1 MMSAAGEVERQE
13 RPFFGI
19 LYQRQNGWSSDARVV
34 M

>member
-1 MMSAAGEVERQE
+1 MMSAPGEVERQE

-19 LYQRQNGWSSDARVV
+19 LYQRQNGWPSDPWVV